1 MASQI
6 EARYG
11 APLPI
16 DVLWREL
23 EARYGSDVVAELQA
37 IHRQAT
43 KRYSRAAE
51 LNKMRRVI
59 SHIDGGWPGIRLRK
73 DKEARYRAALAD
85 PQAWIDGDAALASD
99 QPP

>member
-1 MASQI
+1 MPSQI
-6 EARYG
+6 EQRYG
-11 APLPI
+11 VPLPI

-23 EARYGSDVVAELQA
+23 ESRYGAGVVSELQA
-37 IHRQAT
+37 VYRAAM

-59 SHIDGGWPGIRLRK
+59 AHIDGGWPGIRLRA

-85 PQAWIDGDAALASD
+85 PQAYIDGKV
-99 QPP
+99 